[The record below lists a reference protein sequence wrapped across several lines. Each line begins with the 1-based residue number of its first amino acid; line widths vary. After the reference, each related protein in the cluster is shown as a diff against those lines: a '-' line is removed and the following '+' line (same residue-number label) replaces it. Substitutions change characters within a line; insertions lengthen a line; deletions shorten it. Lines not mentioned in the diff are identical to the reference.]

1 MRRIYSSLVTEHD
14 PKLLVLVAG
23 LCLFASLTSLVLAQR
38 GRAAV
43 PEKRTQ
49 WLVSAG
55 VVTGISIWVTHFA
68 AMLAYQ
74 PGVEVRFDG
83 RDGDPIGRAGMRH
96 RYPGLDD
103 SVPQLSFAANGGRP
117 SRWPRAGA
125 LPLLRHGS
133 SAGGWRGHLRQG
145 PDSFLHRRWVSAL
158 RCLRPPSRDA
168 LPFPATGCSGARAGI
183 RHSRLALR
191 RHVGGLHRAPPRER

>member
-1 MRRIYSSLVTEHD
+1 MTRSSSCLW
-14 PKLLVLVAG
+14 AG

-83 RDGDPIGRAGMRH
+83 RMAILSVVLACGIATLGWMIAFRNSASRPMVGGLLVGLALALSHFCDMAALRVAGEVT
-96 RYPGLDD
+96 YDKGLI
-103 SVPQLSFAANGGRP
+103 A
-117 SRWPRAGA
+117 
-125 LPLLRHGS
+125 S
-133 SAGGWRGHLRQG
+133 SIAGG
-145 PDSFLHRRWVSAL
+145 FLLCAASA
-158 RCLRPPSRDA
+158 PPSRDA

-191 RHVGGLHRAPPRER
+191 RHVGGLHRAHRGER